1 MPQRCEAVIKSK
13 NCANCSSPQWMK
25 LKTVVSKA
33 FHTIIITLRNLVLRF
48 MLRSLPHP
56 SSLPVSTTICA
67 RHSLPSPTTDY
78 CNLERSSIIDNR
90 PNDDIIKRSVV
101 LKNVRA
107 TVEDDNRQPVRD
119 RPRTSV
125 DEEEE
130 ERKKIQRFNLMSS
143 LKLMAGNQKVVC
155 HS

>member
-1 MPQRCEAVIKSK
+1 
-13 NCANCSSPQWMK
+13 MK

-48 MLRSLPHP
+48 MLRSLTPP
-56 SSLPVSTTICA
+56 SSPESTTICA